1 MTSICKIFFVQN
13 DMTLSSGAVQTGGN
27 ITSTGTI
34 TGNTL
39 SIADGLNL
47 GTITQV
53 STELT
58 LSSTGNRVALADANN
73 LIFKN
78 DSSMQR
84 TAYTGRHKIDPAD
97 IHSFIQNRIIIK
109 QTFSVQNPNLTL
121 VGVGGG
127 NILFYNLGTLR
138 KGQVIRGAF
147 FWHDSVTT
155 CHVGLYTQSN
165 PTLVASTA
173 TNASTVSGM
182 NYIDFSSQYTIPTTQ
197 VYFIAAR
204 HGAGQGL
211 SLNPFG
217 NFNYGFSAS
226 TGALTANTQYTSS
239 TYASLPATL
248 AGVGMTTSTY
258 NVLYGIYG

>member
-1 MTSICKIFFVQN
+1 MSSVCKVFYVQN
-13 DMTLSSGAVQTGGN
+13 DTTVAGTIQTGGN

-47 GTITQV
+47 GTITQA

-78 DSSMQR
+78 DSSIQR

-97 IHSFIQNRIIIK
+97 IHGFIQNRIIIK
-109 QTFSVQNPNLTL
+109 QTFSLQNPNLTL
-121 VGVGGG
+121 IAVGGG
-127 NILFYNLGTLR
+127 NILFYNIGTLR
-138 KGQVIRGAF
+138 KGQVIKGAF
-147 FWHDSVTT
+147 FWSDSVTT
-155 CHVGLYTQSN
+155 CQVGLYTQTS

-173 TNASTVSGM
+173 VNASVVVGM
-182 NYIDFSSQYTIPTTQ
+182 NYINFSSQYTIPTTQ
-197 VYFIAAR
+197 VYFMGTIFS
-204 HGAGQGL
+204 GGQGL
-211 SLNPFG
+211 SLNPYS

-226 TGALTANTQYTSS
+226 TGALTANIQYSS
-239 TYASLPATL
+239 SAYASLPSSLT
-248 AGVGMTTSTY
+248 GVALNTSIY
-258 NVLYGIYG
+258 NVLIGIYG